1 MENRNLIN
9 RLLSGKPYF
18 GSDLASM
25 QGVPRRHLWFYSVIK
40 KVLESNEGEIKK
52 IKILEIGSYSGFS
65 TCSWCEVATELKID
79 FSITCVDPWEPYFL
93 DSNLKNDKSVYG
105 VMNEALQSNFAYELF
120 VYNLTKK
127 GFIDKV
133 IIKKSDSKSLLKKLP
148 EKSFDLIFIDGS
160 HLYEDVLSDIYYS
173 KKLVKP
179 LGIICG
185 DDLEIQAANLKSED
199 LQFLV
204 DAGLDTFIPMDNLE
218 KKLSYFFYK
227 NSSYLYYLLAKRL
240 ASTIPY
246 GFHPGVTK
254 AVFEQFG
261 SVESCDGF
269 WVAPSKA
276 LYNFDSN
283 LLFLP
288 TTVFDSLS
296 SDNKMGKIEKLINNY
311 KIINVFDLLF
321 YCVDKEIEINQITVE
336 ILNKLVQNNHANLF
350 LTIEKALEFCKRL

>member
-9 RLLSGKPYF
+9 RLLYGKPYF

-25 QGVPRRHLWFYSVIK
+25 QGVPRRHLWFHSVIK
-40 KVLESNEGEIKK
+40 KILESNEGEIKK
-52 IKILEIGSYSGFS
+52 IKILEIGSYAGFS
-65 TCSWCEVATELKID
+65 TCSWCEVAKQLKID
-79 FSITCVDPWEPYFL
+79 FSITCVDSWEPYFL
-93 DSNLKNDKSVYG
+93 DSNLEHDQSVYS
-105 VMNEALQSNFAYELF
+105 VMNEALQSNLAYELF

-133 IIKKSDSKSLLKKLP
+133 IIKKSDSKALLKRLP

-160 HLYEDVLSDIYYS
+160 HLYDDVISDIYYS

-185 DDLEIQAANLKSED
+185 DDLEIQASNFKSED

-204 DAGLDTFIPMDNLE
+204 DSGLDTFIPMDNIE
-218 KKLSYFFYK
+218 KKSSYNYK
-227 NSSYLYYLLAKRL
+227 NSSYLYYSLAKRL
-240 ASTIPY
+240 ISIIPY

-261 SVESCDGF
+261 TVESCDGF

-276 LYNFDSN
+276 VYNFDSN

-288 TTVFDSLS
+288 TTVFDTLS
-296 SDNKMGKIEKLINNY
+296 SDNKEGKILKVTNNY
-311 KIINVFDLLF
+311 KIINIFDLLF
-321 YCVDKEIEINQITVE
+321 YCVEKEIEINQLTVE
-336 ILNKLVQNNHANLF
+336 NLNKLVQKNHANLF
-350 LTIEKALEFCKRL
+350 LTIEKALDFCKKL